1 VIWPS
6 LRTIFDFNAEDERKA
21 AAYAVDLNR
30 TLVSIAG
37 EALRN
42 LSPAQLRA
50 GSGEAGF
57 AINRRIARLRERF
70 PGRDFPAPVDHSV
83 PVLEVL
89 GTDASVRAVLFG
101 YACHNTT
108 ITGEF
113 YEVAG
118 DYAGYAQA
126 ALEKNH
132 PNAQAMFVILC
143 AGDQN
148 PSPRSQVALAETH
161 GAALTAAVEKV
172 LQSSMQPVSP
182 RLRTA
187 FSKIELPFAAR
198 TRQDFEAE
206 TRSSDAI
213 RRRRAQLML
222 AEYEHGGPPRTAGY
236 PVQAIRLGNE
246 LVVVTLGGEVV
257 IDYSNR
263 IKREYAGR
271 PVAVSGY
278 SNGVM
283 SYIPSERVLRE
294 GGYEADDSTA
304 VYAQPGPYAE
314 GVEDRIINAVR
325 GVLKSVGV
333 QPARRSSE

>member
-1 VIWPS
+1 MKTLATFLLLSSLAGAAGFRAGTARADITPPLPFWLSGYAIRTHPAEHILQRLWAKALALDDGRGGRVVIITTDLLGLPPELADDVARQCRERYGLRRDQLWLNSSHTHSGPVIWPS

-113 YEVAG
+113 YECG
-118 DYAGYAQA
+118 
-126 ALEKNH
+126 
-132 PNAQAMFVILC
+132 
-143 AGDQN
+143 
-148 PSPRSQVALAETH
+148 
-161 GAALTAAVEKV
+161 
-172 LQSSMQPVSP
+172 
-182 RLRTA
+182 
-187 FSKIELPFAAR
+187 
-198 TRQDFEAE
+198 
-206 TRSSDAI
+206 
-213 RRRRAQLML
+213 
-222 AEYEHGGPPRTAGY
+222 
-236 PVQAIRLGNE
+236 
-246 LVVVTLGGEVV
+246 
-257 IDYSNR
+257 
-263 IKREYAGR
+263 
-271 PVAVSGY
+271 
-278 SNGVM
+278 
-283 SYIPSERVLRE
+283 
-294 GGYEADDSTA
+294 
-304 VYAQPGPYAE
+304 
-314 GVEDRIINAVR
+314 
-325 GVLKSVGV
+325 
-333 QPARRSSE
+333 